1 MAQPK
6 EWSLGEFHLK
16 PNIYFFMISPHP
28 ISKVTSVCIAHLKA
42 TEVDPK
48 CFPVVADGL
57 KTQVG
62 GPEIH
67 VINTNCYLKR
77 GKIKTRMS
85 KRKIMDKSC
94 RKKTN
99 RGSLQTGDS
108 RICGSAACLPLVLRR
123 MGDWQELLRRWP
135 GWLWDRLQKDWFWNR
150 FCISLSP
157 AATFGNSSRNGWI
170 GKPIPRKL
178 LWRLAMVPIKAALQN
193 SADLLFKDQRSIQQN
208 IFKDLWWCGQ
218 GLRPYL
224 DSRVTV

>member
-1 MAQPK
+1 MESWRVSFETKNHFLWAAHIQ
-6 EWSLGEFHLK
+6 
-16 PNIYFFMISPHP
+16 YP
-28 ISKVTSVCIAHLKA
+28 ICVCIAHLKA

-67 VINTNCYLKR
+67 VINKNYYLKR

-85 KRKIMDKSC
+85 KTKIMDKSC

-99 RGSLQTGDS
+99 RESLQTGDS

-123 MGDWQELLRRWP
+123 EWGDWQELLRRWP
-135 GWLWDRLQKDWFWNR
+135 GWLWDRLQKDRFWNQ

-170 GKPIPRKL
+170 GKPISRKL
-178 LWRLAMVPIKAALQN
+178 LWCLAMVMIKAALQN

-208 IFKDLWWCGQ
+208 IFKGLWWCGQ

>member
-193 SADLLFKDQRSIQQN
+193 SAD
-208 IFKDLWWCGQ
+208 
-218 GLRPYL
+218 
-224 DSRVTV
+224 

>member
-28 ISKVTSVCIAHLKA
+28 ISKVTSVCITHLKA

-123 MGDWQELLRRWP
+123 EWGTDRSCSGDDPGDFETDYRKTDFEIDSAFHWVQQLHLEIVLGTAELENLFP
-135 GWLWDRLQKDWFWNR
+135 GNCYGVWLWCR
-150 FCISLSP
+150 
-157 AATFGNSSRNGWI
+157 
-170 GKPIPRKL
+170 
-178 LWRLAMVPIKAALQN
+178 
-193 SADLLFKDQRSIQQN
+193 
-208 IFKDLWWCGQ
+208 
-218 GLRPYL
+218 
-224 DSRVTV
+224 

>member
-1 MAQPK
+1 MESWRVSFETKNLFLWAAHIQ
-6 EWSLGEFHLK
+6 
-16 PNIYFFMISPHP
+16 YP
-28 ISKVTSVCIAHLKA
+28 ISVCIAHLKA

-48 CFPVVADGL
+48 CFPVVADAL

-67 VINTNCYLKR
+67 VINKNYYLKN

-85 KRKIMDKSC
+85 KTKIMDKSC

-99 RGSLQTGDS
+99 RGPLQTGD
-108 RICGSAACLPLVLRR
+108 RR
-123 MGDWQELLRRWP
+123 QELLRRWP
-135 GWLWDRLQKDWFWNR
+135 GWLWDRLQKDRFWNQ

-157 AATFGNSSRNGWI
+157 AATFWNISRNGWI

-178 LWRLAMVPIKAALQN
+178 LWRLAMVMIKAALQN

-208 IFKDLWWCGQ
+208 IFKGLWWCGQ